1 MRATLTALLILSLA
15 TVAQADYTTRE
26 QRVVAETHRCMDDY
40 NKNAQQHSSIDP
52 VSMAIYCRKQAERTV
67 R

>member
-1 MRATLTALLILSLA
+1 MKPLTFFLCILMVTPA
-15 TVAQADYTTRE
+15 AQAAHTTRE
-26 QRVVAETHRCMDDY
+26 QRVVIETNRCMDDY
-40 NKNAQQHSSIDP
+40 NANASQHKTIDP

>member
-15 TVAQADYTTRE
+15 TAVQA
-26 QRVVAETHRCMDDY
+26 DY